1 MRALVCGKQVR
12 LDDARPEPTVG
23 QGEALLAVHLAGVC
37 RTDLEVTRGYSGFRG
52 VMGHEFVGLVESGP
66 AALIGRRVVG
76 EINCPCRQCSWC
88 RQGLGNHCPQRT
100 VIGIVGRDGC
110 FAEKLALPIRNLHT
124 VPDSICDELAAW
136 TEPLAAAFQ
145 IPRQLEL
152 KGRRTVLLGDGRL
165 AQLIARVLRPRVGTL
180 LVVGKHEDKLAL
192 AADAGAETVPLADY
206 QPDRSAE
213 VVVDATGRAEGLTLA
228 MRAVRPRGTIVLKST
243 VAAGAETDL
252 SPLVVDEIRLIG
264 SRCGPF
270 DDALTALAGGEVDLS
285 TLPVETIPLS
295 RGPDALAAAERGETM
310 KVLIDARA

>member
-1 MRALVCGKQVR
+1 MRALVCDKQVR
-12 LDDARPEPTVG
+12 LDDARAEPTVG

-52 VMGHEFVGLVESGP
+52 VMGHEFVGRVESGP

-88 RQGLGNHCPQRT
+88 RQGLGNHCPHRT

-110 FAEKLALPIRNLHT
+110 FAERLALPIRNLHA
-124 VPDSICDELAAW
+124 VPDNISDELAAW

-192 AADAGAETVPLADY
+192 AADAGAETVLLADY
-206 QPDRSAE
+206 QSDRSAE
-213 VVVDATGRAEGLTLA
+213 VVIDATGRAEGLTLA

-243 VAAGAETDL
+243 VAAGAQTDL

-270 DDALTALAGGEVDLS
+270 DDALGALAGGEVDLS
-285 TLPVETIPLS
+285 SLPVQTIPLT
-295 RGPDALAAAERGETM
+295 RAPDALAAAEGGETM